1 MLYCTISL
9 GQWTP
14 PYSPQGLSAPVQT
27 SMNEGESGN
36 VLLPFI
42 LLSSW
47 LAVLWEEGD
56 SVETDRG
63 ERKRGCCCTI
73 ARDGFAAAAAGKA
86 LLFFLPERNL
96 TGAHISFLASKVRLL
111 LFAATHS

>member
-14 PYSPQGLSAPVQT
+14 PYSPEAEGLSAPVQT

-47 LAVLWEEGD
+47 LAVLWPGEGGF
-56 SVETDRG
+56 VESDRG

-86 LLFFLPERNL
+86 LLF
-96 TGAHISFLASKVRLL
+96 SFLRGI
-111 LFAATHS
+111 